1 MGPVANATR
10 VMDKASVSILHNT
23 QVDPQKNC
31 RAASC
36 SGWVHLLNR
45 ARIAEQRTD
54 QGERVAP
61 AL

>member
-54 QGERVAP
+54 Q
-61 AL
+61 L